1 MFFALRC
8 RASTDPSILRR
19 VASDGYGRVLTA
31 ATLGLKDVPMDQ
43 ICHLDEAERRANRI
57 ADNKLIEL
65 DQWDEAM
72 LRGLVEGS
80 GYELRP

>member
-8 RASTDPSILRR
+8 CASTYPSILRR
-19 VASDGYGRVLTA
+19 VAPGGCGRVLTA
-31 ATLGLKDVPMDQ
+31 ALLGLEDVPM
-43 ICHLDEAERRANRI
+43 IRLCHLDEAERWAYRI

-65 DQWDEAM
+65 GDWDEAM
-72 LRGLVEGS
+72 LRGQVEGS